1 MKRLALASAFVL
13 ATFTVP
19 AKAQVA
25 FTQEASYSYNTSH
38 WHWRG
43 HQTPIHGVAAS
54 TDCGL
59 AARLGGPCGC
69 TVANLLGL
77 PHVYHGIN
85 LWLARAWYHFA
96 KTFPHP
102 GAVAIWGHHHVELV
116 SSVHNGRFDSVGS
129 VGHRNVPVSRVAFVQ
144 PPR

>member
-1 MKRLALASAFVL
+1 MLKRLVIAAALCCAALPARAGWYSDVGMDSRGYHRWHRQGEPVHGIAS
-13 ATFTVP
+13 
-19 AKAQVA
+19 
-25 FTQEASYSYNTSH
+25 SH
-38 WHWRG
+38 
-43 HQTPIHGVAAS
+43 
-54 TDCGL
+54 DCHL

-96 KTFPHP
+96 RTFPHP
-102 GAVAIWGHHHVELV
+102 GAVAIWGTHHVELV
-116 SSVHNGRFDSVGS
+116 SAVHNGRFDSVGS

-144 PPR
+144 PPGTRM